1 MQYKDVRGHIQL
13 FFIATLGRTN
23 STINV
28 NKYNINYSMR
38 WRRLNEW

>member
-1 MQYKDVRGHIQL
+1 MQYKDVRGHLHL
-13 FFIATLGRTN
+13 FFIGFISVDN
-23 STINV
+23 K

>member
-1 MQYKDVRGHIQL
+1 MQYKDVRGHLHL
-13 FFIATLGRTN
+13 FFLQALYLL
-23 STINV
+23 TINV